1 MSRKKPLPITN
12 GDEPVKTDLPLEDD
26 FDDGEQAGDESVSG
40 LEPLSFRLDDEVI
53 GQRLDKVLSGLMPE
67 FSRSRIQQWIEDGH
81 VTVDGAPAKG
91 KMTMLGDELVE
102 VAPQSVPADQPYAP
116 EAMAL
121 DTCTRTSPSSSS
133 TSLPVWWCIRRPAT
147 GAARCSTAC
156 CIIARAWP
164 TCRAPVSCT
173 GWTRKPAA

>member
-81 VTVDGAPAKG
+81 VTVDGVFDTVMVDDLQPLLAQSNTVWCSYGPAPNSAWLIAQDG
-91 KMTMLGDELVE
+91 KVKLSQLWFDGPTMD
-102 VAPQSVPADQPYAP
+102 D
-116 EAMAL
+116 AMA
-121 DTCTRTSPSSSS
+121 
-133 TSLPVWWCIRRPAT
+133 AM
-147 GAARCSTAC
+147 TA
-156 CIIARAWP
+156 
-164 TCRAPVSCT
+164 
-173 GWTRKPAA
+173 